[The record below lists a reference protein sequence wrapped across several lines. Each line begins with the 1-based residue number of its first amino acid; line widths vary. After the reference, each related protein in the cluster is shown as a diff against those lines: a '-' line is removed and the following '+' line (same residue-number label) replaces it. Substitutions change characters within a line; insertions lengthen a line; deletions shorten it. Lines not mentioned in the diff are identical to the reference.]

1 MALSYISQS
10 YIGFVAVINE
20 IYAQTIFIE
29 SNACKIDQ
37 KCIKYNT
44 HNLESRSCGPHIQ
57 KQGTCI

>member
-29 SNACKIDQ
+29 SNAWK
-37 KCIKYNT
+37 NRP
-44 HNLESRSCGPHIQ
+44 EMHIN
-57 KQGTCI
+57 IIHII

>member
-37 KCIKYNT
+37 KCI
-44 HNLESRSCGPHIQ
+44 
-57 KQGTCI
+57 